1 MCVKIHFL
9 KNDRGHDSWTHFAFI
24 WDTLRGLEDVF
35 DQPLFLLW
43 ISASTFESHPGD
55 GVPEACG
62 VLSASLAFPEDMQ
75 GLDAGGPAQESS
87 GSETTE
93 GLLSWEETHR
103 WKAAQRG
110 EALN

>member
-1 MCVKIHFL
+1 MCVKKHFL
-9 KNDRGHDSWTHFAFI
+9 KNERGHDSWTHFAFI

-43 ISASTFESHPGD
+43 ISASTFESHSGD
-55 GVPEACG
+55 GVTEACG
-62 VLSASLAFPEDMQ
+62 VLSASLAFPEAVQ

-93 GLLSWEETHR
+93 GPLSQEETQMKSSSER
-103 WKAAQRG
+103 WSS
-110 EALN
+110 

>member
-1 MCVKIHFL
+1 MCVKKHFL
-9 KNDRGHDSWTHFAFI
+9 KNERGHDSWTHFAFI

-35 DQPLFLLW
+35 DQPFFLLW

-55 GVPEACG
+55 AVPEACG
-62 VLSASLAFPEDMQ
+62 ILSASLAFPEAVH

-93 GLLSWEETHR
+93 GPLSQEETQMKSSSER
-103 WKAAQRG
+103 WSS
-110 EALN
+110 